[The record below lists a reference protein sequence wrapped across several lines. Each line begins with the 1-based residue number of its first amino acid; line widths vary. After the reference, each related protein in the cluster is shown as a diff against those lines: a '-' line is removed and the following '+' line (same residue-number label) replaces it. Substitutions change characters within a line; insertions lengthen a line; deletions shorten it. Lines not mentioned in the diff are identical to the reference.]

1 MSGVREVVNIGFRQ
15 KEWYRDGETK
25 QLKQKFLR
33 GIGMKKG
40 IDSNSLAGK
49 PK

>member
-1 MSGVREVVNIGFRQ
+1 MVNIGFRQ
-15 KEWYRDGETK
+15 KEWYSDAGDKATEH
-25 QLKQKFLR
+25 KFLR

-40 IDSNSLAGK
+40 IDSNQLAGK